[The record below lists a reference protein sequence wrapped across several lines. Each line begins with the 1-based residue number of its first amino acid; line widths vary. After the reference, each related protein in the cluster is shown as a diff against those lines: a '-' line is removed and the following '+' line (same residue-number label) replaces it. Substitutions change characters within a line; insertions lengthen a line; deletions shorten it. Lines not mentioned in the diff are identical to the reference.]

1 MKRCVLAVVPV
12 LALAASAGA
21 LASGVALK
29 VHPDRAQVFSPASP
43 GGVIEGRLTIGTGT
57 ITVTSKRQSLVIAV
71 PAGVALTGFVKGEEV
86 HATFTQLPNG
96 SLSLVKLRGDEDE
109 DDHGGDHDRR
119 HDDGHG
125 GDDDHGHHG
134 GHH

>member
-1 MKRCVLAVVPV
+1 MKRCVLAVVTV

-43 GGVIEGRLTIGTGT
+43 GGVIEGRLTIGAGT

-71 PAGVALTGFVKGEEV
+71 PAGLALGGFAKGEEV
-86 HATFTQLPNG
+86 HATFAQLPNG
-96 SLSLVKLRGDEDE
+96 SLSLVKLRGDEDQDE
-109 DDHGGDHDRR
+109 DAGDHDRG

-125 GDDDHGHHG
+125 GDDHGHHG